1 MGTMRTLEIH
11 CYLSNASKNIKISNQ
26 IYPYM
31 LYKLHRCVTP
41 SLPPKPNF
49 LVCACVNE
57 ILHSKVFVYKKKKTK
72 KKIPPPPK
80 YISIYILYLRCYSH
94 LSALNFRTCLPLV
107 MLGVD

>member
-57 ILHSKVFVYKKKKTK
+57 ILHSKVFVYKKKRQK
-72 KKIPPPPK
+72 KNLPSPQV
-80 YISIYILYLRCYSH
+80 YINLYPISSL
-94 LSALNFRTCLPLV
+94 L
-107 MLGVD
+107 